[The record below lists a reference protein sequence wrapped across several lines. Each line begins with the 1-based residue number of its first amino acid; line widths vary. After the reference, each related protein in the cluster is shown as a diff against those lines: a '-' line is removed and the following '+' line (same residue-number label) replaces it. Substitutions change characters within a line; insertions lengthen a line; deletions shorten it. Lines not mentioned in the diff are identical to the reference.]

1 MEVRQRLSFEE
12 LKQAYATAKALVFTP
27 EEDFGIVPVEANA
40 SGRPV
45 VAFGRGGVTDSIVDG
60 ETGLFYREQSV
71 DSLCDA
77 IRRLEG
83 WLPSFR
89 PETAMRNARRFAPD
103 VFDRGILQALDALR
117 PSVERVA

>member
-1 MEVRQRLSFEE
+1 LLGLSAPSHRRGFQRIRS
-12 LKQAYATAKALVFTP
+12 
-27 EEDFGIVPVEANA
+27 I
-40 SGRPV
+40 
-45 VAFGRGGVTDSIVDG
+45 FGRGGATDSIVDG

-89 PETAMRNARRFAPD
+89 PETAMSNARRFAPD
-103 VFDRGILQALDALR
+103 VFDRGMLQARDALR
-117 PSVERVA
+117 RSVERVA